1 MKWKRR
7 KINKKYRIN
16 NYNKFKEI
24 KYFRKELSN
33 NKKPNIENYI
43 KSKK

>member
-7 KINKKYRIN
+7 KIKKYRIN

-24 KYFRKELSN
+24 KYLKKELSN
-33 NKKPNIENYI
+33 NKKPNIENYN
-43 KSKK
+43 